1 LLFLGDELGFV
12 RVQDIS
18 MILTN
23 VPNLRP
29 IHITSGDKKRNPH
42 LVLDEDF
49 DSRGKY
55 PHEGSSEDQNQ
66 EEFQDKAELPFVD
79 ES

>member
-1 LLFLGDELGFV
+1 MGDELGFV

-18 MILTN
+18 MILKN

-29 IHITSGDKKRNPH
+29 IHITAGDKKRNPH
-42 LVLDEDF
+42 RVFDVDF

-55 PHEGSSEDQNQ
+55 PHEGSQEEQNF
-66 EEFQDKAELPFVD
+66 EEFQDK
-79 ES
+79 